1 VEARGGAWCCVL
13 PLLQFVQAGAFLGV
27 LVVFFPSWPGF
38 KVEAASSWVGDC
50 KAFGSIRELL
60 SDGLR
65 WLAPLSRSDSKVV
78 GQLLPCF
85 SQAAPALSR
94 RLAPS
99 GLVPGGGTVAGLA
112 VASSEI
118 LEKNSEDLIAFYFR
132 SRVSF
137 ALLQGL
143 GCNF

>member
-1 VEARGGAWCCVL
+1 MEARGGAWCRVL
-13 PLLQFVQAGAFLGV
+13 PLLQFVQAGAVIGV
-27 LVVFFPSWPGF
+27 LVVFFLSWLGF

-50 KAFGSIRELL
+50 TASGSIRELL
-60 SDGLR
+60 SGGLR
-65 WLAPLSRSDSKVV
+65 RLAPLSRPDSKVV

-94 RLAPS
+94 RLAQS
-99 GLVPGGGTVAGLA
+99 GFVPGGGTVARLA
-112 VASSEI
+112 MASSKI
-118 LEKNSEDLIAFYFR
+118 LEKYSEDLIVFCFR